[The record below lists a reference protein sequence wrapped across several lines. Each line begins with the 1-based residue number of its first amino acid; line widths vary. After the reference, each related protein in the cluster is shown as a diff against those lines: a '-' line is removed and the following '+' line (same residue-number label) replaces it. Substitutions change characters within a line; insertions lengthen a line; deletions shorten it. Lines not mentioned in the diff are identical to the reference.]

1 MYICICKSITDT
13 QIRAAAD
20 AGVNSLSKLKKKYG
34 LASCCGSCIE
44 MTQSILNENT
54 AEKRNPRI
62 YVPSA
67 A

>member
-34 LASCCGSCIE
+34 LASCCGNCIE

>member
-20 AGVNSLSKLKKKYG
+20 AGFNSLGKLKKKYG
-34 LASCCGSCIE
+34 LASCCGSCVE
-44 MTQSILNENT
+44 MTQAILNDNT
-54 AEKRNPRI
+54 QKKCNPRTYI
-62 YVPSA
+62 PSA